1 MATVLT
7 VTDQC
12 KYWIS
17 KMKVKDFFKWADKEF
32 KTEMELMR
40 VKGEEY
46 TVSNEDKL
54 KNFKSI
60 ADRLETTPSEV
71 AMVYLLKHMDSI
83 RNYVLNGVEAS
94 DESISG
100 RIRDA
105 RNYLMLLHAI
115 ILESKG
121 LEDKEADEKVSPWFG
136 VTTSSSPLKFTMVE
150 EFSMSEASEI
160 DSN

>member
-1 MATVLT
+1 
-7 VTDQC
+7 
-12 KYWIS
+12 
-17 KMKVKDFFKWADKEF
+17 MKVKDFFKWADEEF
-32 KTEMELMR
+32 KIEMELMR

-121 LEDKEADEKVSPWFG
+121 LVEREAEEKVPWFG
-136 VTTSSSPLKFTMVE
+136 VTSSSSPLKFTMVDE
-150 EFSMSEASEI
+150 ITMSEASEI
-160 DSN
+160 ECN

>member
-1 MATVLT
+1 
-7 VTDQC
+7 
-12 KYWIS
+12 
-17 KMKVKDFFKWADKEF
+17 MKVKDFFKWAEEEF

-121 LEDKEADEKVSPWFG
+121 CVEREAEEKVPWFG
-136 VTTSSSPLKFTMVE
+136 VTSSSSPLKFTMVDE
-150 EFSMSEASEI
+150 ITMAEASEI
-160 DSN
+160 ECN

>member
-1 MATVLT
+1 
-7 VTDQC
+7 
-12 KYWIS
+12 
-17 KMKVKDFFKWADKEF
+17 MKVKDFFEWAEKEF
-32 KTEMELMR
+32 STEMELMR

-46 TVSNEDKL
+46 TVSDEDKL

-115 ILESKG
+115 IIETKG
-121 LEDKEADEKVSPWFG
+121 LDVKEAEKKSTWFG
-136 VTTSSSPLKFTMVE
+136 RTNASSPIKFKML
-150 EFSMSEASEI
+150 
-160 DSN
+160 

>member
-1 MATVLT
+1 MNQMT
-7 VTDQC
+7 
-12 KYWIS
+12 
-17 KMKVKDFFKWADKEF
+17 VKDFFKWSEKEYA
-32 KTEMELMR
+32 TEMELMR

-46 TVSNEDKL
+46 TVSDEDKL

-60 ADRLETTPSEV
+60 ADRLSVDTSVV

-115 ILESKG
+115 LLESKG
-121 LEDKEADEKVSPWFG
+121 LDVKEVDEKESPWFG
-136 VTTSSSPLKFTMVE
+136 VTNASSPLKFQFVE
-150 EFSMSEASEI
+150 E
-160 DSN
+160 

>member
-1 MATVLT
+1 
-7 VTDQC
+7 
-12 KYWIS
+12 
-17 KMKVKDFFKWADKEF
+17 MKVKDFFKWADEEF
-32 KTEMELMR
+32 KIEMELMR

-121 LEDKEADEKVSPWFG
+121 LDEREADEKVPWFG
-136 VTTSSSPLKFTMVE
+136 VTSSSSPLKFTMVDE
-150 EFSMSEASEI
+150 ITMAEASEI
-160 DSN
+160 ECN